1 MTPEPSDSADVKP
14 DDLPGREKNEDTAFG
29 GELTAELKECYSQC
43 CSEVEDAFLQLAAN
57 LAEASPI
64 QQEHLHRAREIMTSR
79 ANPTDWSVANRRRI
93 YLIRKQRDGS
103 LSSEER
109 TELARLQA
117 DADER
122 ISRVAPRPLEEL
134 WELRDRLK
142 LMPPDEAVD

>member
-1 MTPEPSDSADVKP
+1 MNPDPSDSPDVKP
-14 DDLPGREKNEDTAFG
+14 DDPSGQEKDSTFG

-43 CSEVEDAFLQLAAN
+43 SSEVEDAFLQLAVS
-57 LAEASPI
+57 LAGASPI
-64 QQEHLHRAREIMTSR
+64 QQEHLQRACELMMSQ
-79 ANPTDWSVANRRRI
+79 AAPSDWSVANRRRI
-93 YLIRKQRDGS
+93 YLIRKQRDTP
-103 LSSEER
+103 LSTEER
-109 TELARLQA
+109 TELAQLQA